1 MKQVFIIGSSRS
13 GSTLLNDAL
22 NKHSK
27 IIGMNELHYFD
38 QINSKPGKNISK
50 KLIIKYFARLYATQ
64 EKDHWI
70 EVSEKDIKKAEIFLD
85 SLNKHAINGF
95 ELYSKFTELTAK
107 NANAEVAVDQTGKY
121 IFYFNSISKA
131 YPNSKFIYIY
141 RDPRAVLYSQKFRWK
156 IRMRGSQN
164 VPRID
169 SIRTFINYHPFTMSW
184 LIYKNSMIAEKIKNK
199 ENVYFICYEDLINQ
213 PGKEIKN
220 ICRFLNINFE
230 ENMLD
235 VALITSSH
243 KSNNSGQG
251 FMKENINRWNNKL
264 SKTEI
269 WINQTINARF
279 INKPA
284 YCKIN
289 VSPNPVLLFMWIIL
303 YPFHVLGVI
312 LINYKNI
319 LRVFGK

>member
-1 MKQVFIIGSSRS
+1 
-13 GSTLLNDAL
+13 
-22 NKHSK
+22 
-27 IIGMNELHYFD
+27 
-38 QINSKPGKNISK
+38 
-50 KLIIKYFARLYATQ
+50 
-64 EKDHWI
+64 
-70 EVSEKDIKKAEIFLD
+70 
-85 SLNKHAINGF
+85 
-95 ELYSKFTELTAK
+95 
-107 NANAEVAVDQTGKY
+107 
-121 IFYFNSISKA
+121 
-131 YPNSKFIYIY
+131 
-141 RDPRAVLYSQKFRWK
+141 
-156 IRMRGSQN
+156 
-164 VPRID
+164 
-169 SIRTFINYHPFTMSW
+169 
-184 LIYKNSMIAEKIKNK
+184 
-199 ENVYFICYEDLINQ
+199 
-213 PGKEIKN
+213 
-220 ICRFLNINFE
+220 
-230 ENMLD
+230 MLD